1 MESLRRTMASSG
13 LFETLLFTVNT
24 LLKKDKYKTALAVV
38 KGFRNGAV
46 YGAKIRAPHALVMTF
61 LFRNGSLREKLQ
73 AIAQATYTHSRN
85 LASFVFTYKVL
96 QSLQQLVQGKQ
107 LQSHSFLAACV
118 GGWLVFGENN
128 NINSQLTVFFV
139 TFEEKCDLMKM
150 SLIIICFISSHLS
163 GCIRTLYNIESGFEK
178 HLYFS
183 IYFQI
188 NMYLLSRILFGLSR
202 LAVEKGILPQPRKD
216 PFPLFATLVWGI
228 VLWLFEYHPHTLQP
242 SLQSSMNYLY
252 HDSNTW
258 HDITDFLIYNKPK
271 TH

>member
-1 MESLRRTMASSG
+1 MAASD
-13 LFETLLFTVNT
+13 LLKTVLYTVNN
-24 LLKKDKYKTALAVV
+24 LLQQHKYKTALAVV

-61 LFRNGSLREKLQ
+61 LFKSGSLREKFR

-85 LASFVFTYKVL
+85 LACFVFTYKGL
-96 QSLQQLVQGKQ
+96 QGIQQQIQGKQ
-107 LQSHSFLAACV
+107 LQSHAFLAACV

-128 NINSQLTVFFV
+128 NINSQ
-139 TFEEKCDLMKM
+139 
-150 SLIIICFISSHLS
+150 
-163 GCIRTLYNIESGFEK
+163 
-178 HLYFS
+178 
-183 IYFQI
+183 I
-188 NMYLLSRILFGLSR
+188 NMYLLSRILFALSR
-202 LAVEKGILPQPRKD
+202 LAVEKGYIPQPKRD

-258 HDITDFLIYNKPK
+258 HDISDFLIYNKPK
-271 TH
+271 TN